1 MRGRSPKEGRRLV
14 AERVNA
20 SGFSVFVLGMVVL
33 VAVTGPQ
40 STEPFLQIV
49 LVAIAIAG
57 LSRISV
63 IAPSGHNRYL
73 SDGMALAVPLAFEL
87 DPGGAFAAIGA
98 GYLGSLALTVGM
110 GTTIHRAL
118 ASHVRRVVAV
128 MGYAIVLIL
137 LGSWIAENLI
147 VVAIGVAAAVWYF
160 VDLGLWMLGRE
171 HRHLSFHYLG
181 RVAGRDWQ
189 AAALLAGSAA
199 MVGLIVPALTSGWI
213 IALLVVGAPFLTAY
227 FAFHRYR
234 EVRRTYGQTIRA
246 LARIP
251 EVAGLSPLG
260 HSDRVSALAVDVA
273 TDLGMTPD
281 EVEEV
286 EFAAM
291 LHDIGRITLNEPS
304 IIRMG
309 YTEAD
314 LARWGAEVIAEAEYL
329 AAVAD
334 HVRNQHQPYR
344 QPGQNRDM
352 SLSMASKII
361 KSASAYDHAVY
372 ELGYGTLEALEVL
385 HRGAAYDYDPDVVT
399 SIRRVVLA

>member
-1 MRGRSPKEGRRLV
+1 MADRSTIP
-14 AERVNA
+14 
-20 SGFSVFVLGMVVL
+20 GFSVFVLGMVVL
-33 VAVTGPQ
+33 VAATAPEA
-40 STEPFLQIV
+40 SEPFWEVALV
-49 LVAIAIAG
+49 AVAIAA

-63 IAPSGHNRYL
+63 IAPSRHNRYL
-73 SDGMALAVPLAFEL
+73 SDGLALAVPLIYEF
-87 DPGGAFAAIGA
+87 DPGAAFATIGA
-98 GYLGSLALTVGM
+98 GYLGSLALTVAM
-110 GTTIHRAL
+110 GTRVDRAL

-128 MGYAIVLIL
+128 MAYAIVLIL
-137 LGSWIAENLI
+137 LESWVDGGLI
-147 VVAIGVAAAVWYF
+147 VITIAVAATLWYF
-160 VDLGLWMLGRE
+160 IDLVLWMLSRD
-171 HRHLSFHYLG
+171 HRHLSFRYLG

-213 IALLVVGAPFLTAY
+213 IAILVVGAPFLTAY

-251 EVAGLSPLG
+251 EVAGLSPIG
-260 HSDRVSALAVDVA
+260 HSDRVSALAVEVA

-291 LHDIGRITLNEPS
+291 LHDIGRITLNEPG

-329 AAVAD
+329 ADVAD

-361 KSASAYDHAVY
+361 KTTSAFDHAVH
-372 ELGYGTLEALEVL
+372 ELGYGRLEALEVL
-385 HRGAAYDYDPDVVT
+385 HRGAAYDYDPEVVT